1 MVLGAAVSV
10 QFGAAVAALLFPR
23 VGVAGVVTLCLVIA
37 APLGLAAAGTSLLYP
52 VTIGLGAAVAAL
64 SSVVPYT
71 LEILALRRMPT
82 STFAVLMS
90 LGPAIAAAAGFLV
103 LGQSLS
109 LLQVLAVGLV
119 VAASGGAVRSRI
131 PPDIHG
137 IGSTPTALATP

>member
-1 MVLGAAVSV
+1 
-10 QFGAAVAALLFPR
+10 
-23 VGVAGVVTLCLVIA
+23 
-37 APLGLAAAGTSLLYP
+37 
-52 VTIGLGAAVAAL
+52 
-64 SSVVPYT
+64 
-71 LEILALRRMPT
+71 
-82 STFAVLMS
+82 VLMS

-103 LGQSLS
+103 QSLS